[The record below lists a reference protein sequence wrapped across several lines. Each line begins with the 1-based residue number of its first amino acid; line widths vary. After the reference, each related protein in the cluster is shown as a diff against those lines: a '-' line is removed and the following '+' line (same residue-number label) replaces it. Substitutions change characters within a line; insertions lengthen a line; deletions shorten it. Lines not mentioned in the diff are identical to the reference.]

1 MKKTLLTLTLI
12 TLNIIGATAQ
22 YSGSGYYRLYNYGI
36 QSKASKTAYCW
47 VSYNYLKINKQA
59 LGSQDV
65 EALALYD
72 KNVASPVSA
81 PSTVVYI
88 SNTGTYSSGKT
99 VDLEAQGAKV
109 SSITG
114 TTLKLYQNSNN
125 TYSLYGTGTYEGT
138 GYTIWLYSSTAQK
151 SGHYIA
157 SSISKNKADAYKQWV
172 LEPITSDGDNYFGIT
187 PTLEVNGKYYQPFYA
202 SFPFKFASS
211 GMKAYYVSAITTSSY
226 TLTEITAE
234 TKPGKTPMLIECSSK
249 DPSNNRLELLYGVG
263 TSVASKNKL
272 KGTYFCNDF
281 VSGQY
286 VGSTPNRVTFDAST
300 MRVWNV
306 ENGKLVLSTATD
318 NLHTSYYYDE
328 EAPDPEDL
336 KNGYINANT
345 SYLVVDAA
353 GGYATTLTEASAA
366 ASYTIT
372 FNTDGGSAVAKMTVK
387 EGATIVPPANPTKTG
402 YAFAG
407 WSPALPSTMP
417 GQNLTVTAQWTANK
431 HNIVYKVDGEVYQTV
446 SDVAYGTAI
455 TPIAAPTK
463 TGYTFSGWSSVP
475 ATMPDNDVEVT
486 GTFAVNQ
493 YTISFNT
500 DGGSAVAAITQDY
513 GTAITAPA
521 NPTKTGFTFAAW
533 SPALPKTMPA
543 KNQTVTAQWTV
554 NKHSIVYKVDGEVY
568 QTVGDVAYGT
578 AITPIATPTKTGYT
592 FSGWSSVPAT
602 MPDNDVTVT
611 GTFAV
616 NQYTITFD
624 TDGGSAVA
632 SITQNYG
639 TKVTAP
645 ADPTK
650 DGFDFTGWSPSLP
663 ATMPASNVTVKAQW
677 TEKKVEPS
685 TYTITFNT
693 DGGSEIESMT
703 VESGAP
709 ITAPEAPT
717 KTGYTF
723 AGWSPAL
730 PATMPG
736 QNLTVTAQWTANKHN
751 IVYKVDGEVYQTV
764 SDVAY
769 GTAITPIATP
779 TKTGYTFSGWSSV
792 PATMPDNDVEVTGTF
807 AVNQYTI
814 TFDTD
819 GGSAVASITQD
830 YGTAITAP
838 ADPDKTGFDF
848 AGWTPALPATMP
860 ASNVTVKA
868 QWTEKEALLGD
879 VNGDW
884 KVDAKDVDALKQ
896 HILGS
901 TPDGFNEKVA
911 DINKDG
917 KITGTD
923 LVGLTDIILTGK

>member
-402 YAFAG
+402 Y
-407 WSPALPSTMP
+407 
-417 GQNLTVTAQWTANK
+417 
-431 HNIVYKVDGEVYQTV
+431 
-446 SDVAYGTAI
+446 
-455 TPIAAPTK
+455 
-463 TGYTFSGWSSVP
+463 
-475 ATMPDNDVEVT
+475 
-486 GTFAVNQ
+486 
-493 YTISFNT
+493 
-500 DGGSAVAAITQDY
+500 
-513 GTAITAPA
+513 
-521 NPTKTGFTFAAW
+521 
-533 SPALPKTMPA
+533 
-543 KNQTVTAQWTV
+543 
-554 NKHSIVYKVDGEVY
+554 
-568 QTVGDVAYGT
+568 
-578 AITPIATPTKTGYT
+578 
-592 FSGWSSVPAT
+592 
-602 MPDNDVTVT
+602 
-611 GTFAV
+611 
-616 NQYTITFD
+616 
-624 TDGGSAVA
+624 
-632 SITQNYG
+632 
-639 TKVTAP
+639 
-645 ADPTK
+645 
-650 DGFDFTGWSPSLP
+650 
-663 ATMPASNVTVKAQW
+663 
-677 TEKKVEPS
+677 
-685 TYTITFNT
+685 
-693 DGGSEIESMT
+693 
-703 VESGAP
+703 
-709 ITAPEAPT
+709 
-717 KTGYTF
+717 TF

-896 HILGS
+896 HILGN